1 MFMNLLQVIE
11 SKWEKPGILL
21 ADNLPEKYN
30 LDEVPE
36 AERVVVERI
45 LKHNEQQE
53 IARLDQAQQVGDY
66 PLCFFDEES
75 SNAFRMKARLK
86 KQTLSEYV
94 LWALNLALD
103 NLEIAKTPILFDL
116 NSPQDAIEIGENNLI
131 VYGSN
136 NIKFENELSDTIFAF
151 VPPVIKDEF
160 LCSLFIWN
168 DVISL
173 SVQGDDDL
181 KLTLLDAWQE
191 RLLNFQP

>member
-1 MFMNLLQVIE
+1 MDFLEQIQKHWN
-11 SKWEKPGILL
+11 KPGILL

-30 LDEVPE
+30 FDEVP
-36 AERVVVERI
+36 ADERQIIETI
-45 LKHNEQQE
+45 LKHSEQQE
-53 IARLDQAQQVGDY
+53 IARLEQAQQVGDY

-86 KQTLSEYV
+86 KQRLSEYV

-103 NLEIAKTPILFDL
+103 TLEIPKTPILFDIK
-116 NSPQDAIEIGENNLI
+116 PQDDLKIESDNLV
-131 VYGSN
+131 VYSSYDV
-136 NIKFENELSDTIFAF
+136 KFENELKDSIFAF
-151 VPPVIKDEF
+151 VPPVIEGEF

-173 SVQGDDDL
+173 SVQGNDDF

-191 RLLNFQP
+191 KLLNF

>member
-1 MFMNLLQVIE
+1 MDFMQQIE
-11 SKWEKPGILL
+11 KRWVKPGILL
-21 ADNLPEKYN
+21 GENMPENYS

-36 AERVVVERI
+36 KERFILEKI
-45 LKHNEQQE
+45 LKHSQQQE
-53 IARLDQAQQVGDY
+53 IARLEQAQQVGDY

-86 KQTLSEYV
+86 KQRLSEYV

-103 NLEIAKTPILFDL
+103 TLEIPKTPILFDIK
-116 NSPQDAIEIGENNLI
+116 NPQDDLKIGEDNLV
-131 VYGSN
+131 VYSSYDV
-136 NIKFENELSDTIFAF
+136 KFENDLKNSIFTF
-151 VPPVIKDEF
+151 IPPVVEGEF

-173 SVQGDDDL
+173 SVQGNDDF

>member
-1 MFMNLLQVIE
+1 MNLMKQIE
-11 SKWEKPGILL
+11 KRWAKPGILL
-21 ADNLPEKYN
+21 ADNLPETYS

-36 AERVVVERI
+36 NHRLIVESI
-45 LKHNEQQE
+45 LKHSEQQE

-103 NLEIAKTPILFDL
+103 NLEIPKTPILFDI
-116 NSPQDAIEIGENNLI
+116 NSPQDAIEIGKDNLI

-136 NIKFENELSDTIFAF
+136 NIQFENELKDSIFAF
-151 VPPVIKDEF
+151 VPPVIQGEF

-173 SVQGDDDL
+173 SIQGDDDL

-191 RLLNFQP
+191 RLLNF

>member
-1 MFMNLLQVIE
+1 MQQIE
-11 SKWEKPGILL
+11 KRWVKPGILL
-21 ADNLPEKYN
+21 GENMPENYS

-36 AERVVVERI
+36 KERFILEKI
-45 LKHNEQQE
+45 LKHSQQQE
-53 IARLDQAQQVGDY
+53 IARLEQAQQVGDY

-86 KQTLSEYV
+86 KQRLSEYV

-103 NLEIAKTPILFDL
+103 TLEIPKTPILFDIK
-116 NSPQDAIEIGENNLI
+116 NPQDDLKIGEDNLV
-131 VYGSN
+131 VYSSYDV
-136 NIKFENELSDTIFAF
+136 KFENDLKNSIFAF
-151 VPPVIKDEF
+151 IPPVVEGEF

-173 SVQGDDDL
+173 SVQGNDDF